1 MAPCSIRKMM
11 TIVAGAA
18 VCCAI
23 IVPIA
28 RKIASSRN
36 LGRQAQC
43 ESNMRNTSLGV
54 LGHLSTTG
62 SFPSGT
68 VPNARLRPEDRLGLY
83 VPVSPYF
90 DYAGLY
96 DAIDQT
102 EPWNRGS
109 NGSRNLAGVKIGVL
123 ICPNSTRAAPPAP
136 QPTTS
141 IGIAGLGADAPLFS
155 KSDPRAGVFG
165 YDRKTTLADIKDG
178 TATTMMLAESGRV
191 IGSWLQ
197 GGPATVR
204 GLDPTRRPY
213 TSNLAWVVNCGFASV
228 DRADLE
234 TLIDTELDE
243 AKVLA
248 VIEGDAGRH
257 GQVHRPAFLRLARV
271 DLARAGDD
279 TGRLRLAGLLIV
291 CADK

>member
-1 MAPCSIRKMM
+1 MAPYSIRKLMKV
-11 TIVAGAA
+11 VAGAA
-18 VCCAI
+18 VCFG
-23 IVPIA
+23 IVSGVVRWNEP
-28 RKIASSRN
+28 RFVC
-36 LGRQAQC
+36 GRFQQC
-43 ESNMRNTSLGV
+43 ESNMRNIALAV
-54 LGHLSTTG
+54 LGLYHSTG

-68 VPNARLRPEDRLGLY
+68 VPNAKLRPGDRLGLY

-141 IGIAGLGADAPLFS
+141 IGIAGLGADAPLFP

-165 YDRKTTLADIKDG
+165 YDRMTTLADIKDG

-204 GLDPTRRPY
+204 GLDPTKVPY
-213 TSNLAWVVNCGFASV
+213 IGPGRQFGGLHDGT
-228 DRADLE
+228 
-234 TLIDTELDE
+234 
-243 AKVLA
+243 A
-248 VIEGDAGRH
+248 VIAMVDGSVKVVSESINRKVFEAMSTIAGGENLDR
-257 GQVHRPAFLRLARV
+257 
-271 DLARAGDD
+271 
-279 TGRLRLAGLLIV
+279 
-291 CADK
+291 

>member
-18 VCCAI
+18 VCFG
-23 IVPIA
+23 IVSGVVRWNERRFA
-28 RKIASSRN
+28 C
-36 LGRQAQC
+36 GRLQQC
-43 ESNMRNTSLGV
+43 ESNMRNIALGV
-54 LGHLSTTG
+54 LGLYHSTG

-141 IGIAGLGADAPLFS
+141 IGIAGLGADAPLFP

-204 GLDPTRRPY
+204 GLDPTKVPY
-213 TSNLAWVVNCGFASV
+213 IGPGRQFGGLHDGT
-228 DRADLE
+228 
-234 TLIDTELDE
+234 
-243 AKVLA
+243 A
-248 VIEGDAGRH
+248 VIAMADGSVKVVSESIDPKIFEAMSTI
-257 GQVHRPAFLRLARV
+257 ARGERISV
-271 DLARAGDD
+271 P
-279 TGRLRLAGLLIV
+279 
-291 CADK
+291 